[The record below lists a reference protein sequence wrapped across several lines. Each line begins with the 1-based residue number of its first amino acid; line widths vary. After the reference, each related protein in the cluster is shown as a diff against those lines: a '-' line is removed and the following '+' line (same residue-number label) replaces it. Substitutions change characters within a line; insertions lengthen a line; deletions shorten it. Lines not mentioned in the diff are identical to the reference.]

1 MAVMQSRDNR
11 TFVAGEDLSAAQ
23 FKFVTLEADG
33 QVDLADAAGENA
45 IGVCI
50 SGATAGKA
58 VTVCVSGS
66 VMVEAGGVIAAGD
79 SSSKLVLMVQLL
91 TAAAGDVVLGY
102 AREDWCRRSDHRN
115 RNDPRRQRSTCL
127 IYSIKGII

>member
-11 TFVAGEDLSAAQ
+11 TFIAGEDLSAAQ

-45 IGVCI
+45 IGVCLVG
-50 SGATAGKA
+50 GAAGAA

-66 VMVEAGGVIAAGD
+66 VMVEAGGVIAAGAA
-79 SSSKLVLMVQLL
+79 VQTGADGAAL
-91 TAAAGDVVLGY
+91 AAATGDVVMGY
-102 AREDWCRRSDHRN
+102 AREAGVDG
-115 RNDPRRQRSTCL
+115 QIIEIEL
-127 IYSIKGII
+127 IQGGNVVPA